1 MEVPFNPLEA
11 YRDGLGEAHK
21 TNVAEAFGR
30 LVEESGVDAKANA
43 ATCRKLARLERELAA
58 AKKSEERWGCL
69 GAAVWTAFAAGVL
82 SAIGGGVGLAQGG
95 GEAAG
100 AWLGGGLAAA
110 VAMLAAWKWGVK
122 GAIARAKAKVEE
134 LQRQRDEMRSEAEA
148 QIAPLNALFDWDM
161 AGKLCE
167 KTLPLVKFDPYFSEG
182 RLTELRE
189 TFGWRGEGIGEG
201 SVLWAQ
207 SGEINGNP
215 FVIGRVVEQRMGT
228 ATYRGEKTIHWT
240 ESVRGSD
247 GKMHLESRSQRLV
260 ATVQKPA
267 PEYPEK
273 SFLLFANEAAER
285 LRFSREPSP
294 MARLEPGSRAE
305 ERALKRC
312 IKGLEKFARNLDD
325 DCGFTMSDPEFEA
338 YFQAKD
344 RNDEVQFRVLYTVL
358 AQRWTLQLLKDR
370 KVGFGDDFRMEKL
383 GKIHLTWPEHLRG
396 TALDG
401 DPARYRS
408 HDLEKSREAFQRY
421 NEAYFKHAYF
431 ALAPLLAVPLHQQF
445 RSHSDIWGDA
455 ARRASASPE
464 HEALA
469 NYIGEARFK
478 HPESVTRNILKAVAG
493 AAEGGRRRVTVA
505 AHGFRAVPRVD
516 TVGVWGRDG
525 RRHEVEVPW
534 KEYFPVTA
542 RREMRVVEAGERS
555 RLACEAEAATGGDM
569 AGLVYRRA
577 VMGGCS

>member
-21 TNVAEAFGR
+21 KNVAEAFGR

-43 ATCRKLARLERELAA
+43 ATCRELARLEKEVAA
-58 AKKSEERWGCL
+58 AEKSQERWGCL
-69 GAAVWTAFAAGVL
+69 GAALWTVFAVAVLAG
-82 SAIGGGVGLAQGG
+82 IGGGVGLTQGG
-95 GEAAG
+95 GDVAG
-100 AWLGGGLAAA
+100 AWLGGGLAGA
-110 VAMLAAWKWGVK
+110 VAMWSVWKWGVR
-122 GAIARAKAKVEE
+122 GAIERAKAKVEE
-134 LQRQRDEMRSEAEA
+134 LKGKRDAARAEAEA
-148 QIAPLNALFDWDM
+148 QMAPLNALFDWDM

-167 KTLPLVKFDPYFSEG
+167 KTLPLVKFDPYFSGG
-182 RLTELRE
+182 RLQDLRE
-189 TFGWRGEGIGEG
+189 TFGWEGEGIGNG

-260 ATVQKPA
+260 ATVEKPA

-273 SFLLFANEAAER
+273 SFLLYANGAAER
-285 LRFSREPSP
+285 LRFTREPSP
-294 MARLEPGSRAE
+294 MAGLEPGSRAA
-305 ERALKRC
+305 ERAVKRC

-325 DCGFTMSDPEFEA
+325 QYGFTMSDPEFEA
-338 YFQAKD
+338 YFQATD

-358 AQRWTLQLLKDR
+358 AQRWTLELLKDR
-370 KVGFGDDFRMEKL
+370 KVGFGDDFRLEKR
-383 GKIHLTWPEHLRG
+383 GKINVTWPAHLRG
-396 TALDG
+396 EALDG

-408 HDLEKSREAFQRY
+408 HDLAKSREAFQRY
-421 NEAYFKHAYF
+421 NEAYFRHAYF
-431 ALAPLLAVPLHQQF
+431 ALAPLLAVPLYQQY
-445 RSHSDIWGDA
+445 RSHADIWGTA
-455 ARRASASPE
+455 AGRASAAPE

-478 HPESVTRNILKAVAG
+478 HPASVTRNILKATAG
-493 AAEGGRRRVTVA
+493 AGENGGRRVTVA
-505 AHGFRAVPRVD
+505 AHGFRTESRVD
-516 TVGVWGRDG
+516 TVWVWGRDG
-525 RRHEVEVPW
+525 RRHDVEVPW

-542 RREMRVVEAGERS
+542 RREMRVVDAGDRPRAEC
-555 RLACEAEAATGGDM
+555 LADAAAGGDL
-569 AGLVYRRA
+569 AGLTYRRA
-577 VMGGCS
+577 VMGG